1 LETVARPVPFTLVR
15 ACWLLL
21 GLVLGASPFV
31 SVEAASAKIIKVL
44 PHYVDREGRIAL
56 SPSLFE
62 RDAYQALL
70 RRDRNLC
77 SGLRFDVQWK
87 AKPAAGTLKLRL
99 ELVTPT
105 VSRVRPLVLEL
116 PVRPKALGS
125 RWSRVALEGEA
136 FRTAGEVTA
145 WRASL
150 WNGDQLLAEQH
161 SFLW

>member
-1 LETVARPVPFTLVR
+1 MRS
-15 ACWLLL
+15 CWLLL
-21 GLVLGASPFV
+21 GLALGASSLV
-31 SVEAASAKIIKVL
+31 SVEAAAAKSAKIIKVL
-44 PHYVDREGRIAL
+44 PHYLDREGRISL

-70 RRDRNLC
+70 RQDRKLC

-87 AKPAAGTLKLRL
+87 AKLATTTQLKLRL

-105 VSRVRPLVLEL
+105 VSRARPLVLEQ
-116 PVRPKALGS
+116 PVRPRALGS

-145 WRASL
+145 WRVSL
-150 WNGDQLLAEQH
+150 WHADQLLADQR